1 MPGQCGGYNN
11 AVNRI
16 MVQVPKRANTQSNFA
31 IDRNFDQTLVQ
42 QDRPPSASVD
52 QKFALSLCT

>member
-16 MVQVPKRANTQSNFA
+16 MVRVSKRASTQSNFA

-42 QDRPPSASVD
+42 QARPPSAGVD
-52 QKFALSLCT
+52 QKFASSLCT